1 MMYYICRFEKNWV
14 CKSQILKKDC
24 VSNCKSANYHIY
36 WRSAKLRYFLSP
48 KIFEFYLHPLDVDPW
63 RDPVQRKGD
72 WSLGSFTVHAHREGA
87 ETVFSPYYSV
97 KFVAKNTDR
106 YLNNLHFTGATGRS
120 PARVE
125 ESDTEHHLRGGNV
138 PVPFPTLKKLWFRF
152 RFLLL
157 NSYGSG
163 SVPAPYQT
171 IKSKFFKISYFWNL
185 FCIFTK

>member
-1 MMYYICRFEKNWV
+1 
-14 CKSQILKKDC
+14 
-24 VSNCKSANYHIY
+24 
-36 WRSAKLRYFLSP
+36 
-48 KIFEFYLHPLDVDPW
+48 
-63 RDPVQRKGD
+63 VQRKGD

-138 PVPFPTLKKLWFRF
+138 PVPFPTSKKFMVPDQVPIFEKLRF
-152 RFLLL
+152 RL
-157 NSYGSG
+157 GS
-163 SVPAPYQT
+163 S
-171 IKSKFFKISYFWNL
+171 SISDHKKQIFQDKFWNL